1 MSIYGSGIEKIEID
15 ENNQNYRI
23 VEDGGICN
31 GKKVEA
37 LYNKAGNIFIS
48 PIKSLRTINTY
59 EIPDEITIETEK
71 VTVTEIATYAFHN
84 QKVMTDIKLPNK
96 IEKIG
101 DSFNYCNGLTKI
113 EVPNSIKEIGTG
125 CFSNCPNLREIR
137 VHKKRGEVVGD
148 PWDCI
153 YGDKAII
160 WDE

>member
-1 MSIYGSGIEKIEID
+1 MSIYGSGIETIEID

-23 VEDGGICN
+23 VKDGGICDGN
-31 GKKVEA
+31 KVEA

-48 PIKSLRTINTY
+48 PIKPNDIIKTY
-59 EIPDEITIETEK
+59 EIPEEITIGTEK

-84 QKVMTDIKLPNK
+84 QAVMTDIKLPNK

-101 DSFNYCNGLTKI
+101 GAFNYCNGLTKI
-113 EVPNSIKEIGTG
+113 EIPNSIKEIGTG
-125 CFSNCPNLREIR
+125 CFSNCPNLIKIR
-137 VHKKRGEVVGD
+137 VHKKRGEVAGD
-148 PWDCI
+148 PWGCI

>member
-1 MSIYGSGIEKIEID
+1 MSIYGSGIETIEID

-23 VEDGGICN
+23 VEDGGICD

-48 PIKSLRTINTY
+48 PIKPVRTIKTY
-59 EIPDEITIETEK
+59 EIPEEITIGTEK
-71 VTVTEIATYAFHN
+71 VLVTEIAVSAFHN
-84 QKVMTDIKLPNK
+84 QAVMTDIKLPNK
-96 IEKIG
+96 IEKIEN
-101 DSFNYCNGLTKI
+101 SFYYCNGLTKI
-113 EVPNSIKEIGTG
+113 EIPNSIKEIGTS

-137 VHKKRGEVVGD
+137 IHKKRGEVVGD
-148 PWDCI
+148 PWGCI